1 MRRTLGFVLIA
12 ALAVGCTRAGHGPAA
27 VQPALMALGQL
38 GYACDDGVKDNVPS
52 GLSQWHCNRT
62 GVVPPTSVLV
72 NGNDRGIAEFNIVVD
87 DADPARVRQA
97 FAEILAT
104 VPPLSTAPW
113 LADSLEGWNGPQASR
128 DLNGVR
134 VTGLCDAT
142 QCIVFVVTASSPIE
156 PLPLP

>member
-1 MRRTLGFVLIA
+1 
-12 ALAVGCTRAGHGPAA
+12 
-27 VQPALMALGQL
+27 VQPALIALGQL
-38 GYACDDGVKDNVPS
+38 GYSCDDGVKDNVPS

-87 DADPARVRQA
+87 DTDPAHVRQA
-97 FAEILAT
+97 FAEILAA
-104 VPPLSTAPW
+104 VPPLSTSPW
-113 LADSLEGWNGPQASR
+113 LADGLDGWSGPQASR
-128 DLNGVR
+128 ELNGVG

-142 QCIVFVVTASSPIE
+142 QCIVFVGNASSPVE